1 MIVQGVNFNE
11 EYARGVGVEEFVSHF
26 AGIVY
31 LELAESDRIKLLQDV
46 YKKINPTKKRK
57 EGED

>member
-11 EYARGVGVEEFVSHF
+11 EYARGVSVDEFVSHF
-26 AGIVY
+26 KGIIY
-31 LELAESDRIKLLQDV
+31 LELAESERIKLLQDV
-46 YKKINPTKKRK
+46 HKKLNPAKKRK

>member
-11 EYARGVGVEEFVSHF
+11 EYARGVSIEDFVSHF
-26 AGIVY
+26 KDIVY
-31 LELAESDRIKLLQDV
+31 LELAESERIKLLQDV
-46 YKKINPTKKRK
+46 YRKMNPAKKRK